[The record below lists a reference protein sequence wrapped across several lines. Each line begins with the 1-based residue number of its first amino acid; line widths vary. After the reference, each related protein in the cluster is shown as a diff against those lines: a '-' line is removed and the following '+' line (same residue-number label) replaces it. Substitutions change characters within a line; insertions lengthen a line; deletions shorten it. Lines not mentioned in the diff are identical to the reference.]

1 MYVSFSLG
9 NSNGGFAEHLSW
21 RSLWWLLLV
30 LRVMVKELLVE
41 FKFYKR
47 THGIWHAI
55 RIFIFLFPFYCIS
68 FLFIPPFPS
77 PTSRV
82 VFLLNLEL
90 VLRIGI

>member
-21 RSLWWLLLV
+21 RSLWWLFFLV

-55 RIFIFLFPFYCIS
+55 RIFICLFPFYCIS
-68 FLFIPPFPS
+68 LLFIPRFPS
-77 PTSRV
+77 PTSS
-82 VFLLNLEL
+82 VFLLKLEFA
-90 VLRIGI
+90 LRIDI